1 MARAEASGAERAV
14 TDTAAKRKYGDDEDE
29 IEASRAPLL
38 DHLSELRNRLMTSL
52 AAFVVGTVVSFL
64 FVDPIFMFLVQPFQ
78 TAMAHTHPERAGEA
92 IQLINTGA
100 FGFFSVKMQI
110 ALFGGIILAFPV
122 IAWQMYAFIAPG
134 LYRKE
139 RSAAAPFLISA
150 PIMFAAGAAFV
161 FYVGMP
167 FALQFALSQEVTE
180 GPVQVSYLPKVEEYM
195 GLVTTL
201 VLAFGLMFQL
211 PVVISLLGRVGIVS
225 TSALRKGRRYA
236 IVGIAAFSALVTPN
250 DVISMFV
257 MAVPVYGLYEIS
269 IWIVAAIEKARAK
282 REAGEADVIT
292 PAP

>member
-1 MARAEASGAERAV
+1 VTEA
-14 TDTAAKRKYGDDEDE
+14 AAKQRMKYESEDDEV
-29 IEASRAPLL
+29 EASRAPLL

-52 AAFVVGTVVSFL
+52 TFTVVGVIISFFFADAIFL
-64 FVDPIFMFLVQPFQ
+64 FLVEPFQ
-78 TAMAHTHPERAGEA
+78 TAMAAEQAERGLQASET

-122 IAWQMYAFIAPG
+122 LAWQVYAFIAPG

-139 RSAAAPFLISA
+139 RAAAAPFLIAA
-150 PIMFAAGAAFV
+150 PIMFALGAAFV
-161 FYVGMP
+161 FYFAMP
-167 FALQFALSQEVTE
+167 FALRFALDQQVTS
-180 GPVQVSYLPKVEEYM
+180 GPVQVTYLPKVEEYM

-211 PVVISLLGRVGIVS
+211 PVVLSLLGRVGIVS
-225 TSALRKGRRYA
+225 ASALRKGRRYA

-250 DVISMFV
+250 DVFSMFI
-257 MAVPVYGLYEIS
+257 MAVPVYALYEIS
-269 IWIVAAIEKARAK
+269 IWIVAAIEAARAR
-282 REAGEADVIT
+282 REKAEAAALAAAP

>member
-1 MARAEASGAERAV
+1 VTEAA
-14 TDTAAKRKYGDDEDE
+14 TKRKYEDDDTA

-38 DHLSELRNRLMTSL
+38 DHLVELRSRLMTSL
-52 AAFVVGTVVSFL
+52 TAFVVGVIVSFL
-64 FVDPIFMFLVQPFQ
+64 FVDPIFMFLAQPFQ
-78 TAMAHTHPERAGEA
+78 TAMAHAHPERAGEA

-134 LYRKE
+134 LYRNE
-139 RSAAAPFLISA
+139 RAATAPFLIAA
-150 PIMFAAGAAFV
+150 PIMFGLGAAFV
-161 FYVGMP
+161 FYVAMP
-167 FALQFALSQEVTE
+167 FALQFALTQEVTE
-180 GPVQVSYLPKVEEYM
+180 GPVQVEYLPKVEEYM

-211 PVVISLLGRVGIVS
+211 PVVLSLLGRVGIVTPS
-225 TSALRKGRRYA
+225 MLRKGRRYA

-250 DVISMFV
+250 DVVSMVV
-257 MAVPVYGLYEIS
+257 MAVPVYLLYEIS
-269 IWIVAAIEKARAK
+269 IWIVAAIEKARGK
-282 REAGEADVIT
+282 EEAAAVP

>member
-1 MARAEASGAERAV
+1 M
-14 TDTAAKRKYGDDEDE
+14 TDAAAKQRTKYENEEAE

-38 DHLSELRNRLMTSL
+38 DHLVELRSRLMTSL
-52 AAFVVGTVVSFL
+52 AALVIGVIICFI
-64 FVDPIFMFLVQPFQ
+64 FVDPIFRFMAEPFQ
-78 TAMAHTHPERAGEA
+78 TAMALEHPERAGEA

-122 IAWQMYAFIAPG
+122 IAWQGYAFIAPG

-139 RSAAAPFLISA
+139 RAAVAPFLMAA
-150 PIMFAAGAAFV
+150 PVMFALGAAFV

-167 FALQFALSQEVTE
+167 FALRFALSQEVTE
-180 GPVQVSYLPKVEEYM
+180 GAVQVTYLPKVEEYM

-201 VLAFGLMFQL
+201 VLAFGFMFQL
-211 PVVISLLGRVGIVS
+211 PVVLSLLGRVGIVS
-225 TSALRKGRRYA
+225 APALRKGRRYA

-257 MAVPVYGLYEIS
+257 MAVPVYLLYEIS

-282 REAGEADVIT
+282 EDVVT
-292 PAP
+292 PVP

>member
-1 MARAEASGAERAV
+1 MTEA
-14 TDTAAKRKYGDDEDE
+14 AAKQRMKYESDDDEV
-29 IEASRAPLL
+29 EASRAPLL

-52 AAFVVGTVVSFL
+52 TFTVVGVIISFFFADAIFL
-64 FVDPIFMFLVQPFQ
+64 FLVEPFQ
-78 TAMAHTHPERAGEA
+78 TAMAAEQSERGVQASET

-122 IAWQMYAFIAPG
+122 LAWQVYAFIAPG

-139 RSAAAPFLISA
+139 RAAAAPFLIAA
-150 PIMFAAGAAFV
+150 PIMFALGAAFV
-161 FYVGMP
+161 FYFAMP
-167 FALQFALSQEVTE
+167 FALRFALDQQVTS
-180 GPVQVSYLPKVEEYM
+180 GPVQVTYLPKVEEYM

-211 PVVISLLGRVGIVS
+211 PVVLSLLGRVGIVS
-225 TSALRKGRRYA
+225 ASALRKGRRYA

-250 DVISMFV
+250 DVFSMFI
-257 MAVPVYGLYEIS
+257 MAVPVYALYEIS
-269 IWIVAAIEKARAK
+269 IWIVAAIEAARAR
-282 REAGEADVIT
+282 REKAEAAALAAAP